1 MEILNSG
8 SFIPLDNRERIEQLI
23 FTARTLADEVTKND
37 GFEQTGQTNQQIG
50 LELWKGAEYVTRAHE
65 EVTIRNIFLS
75 KFLERLREFQ
85 REANPRQVAS
95 PSPAPTAVEL
105 PIAQNPELNTE
116 TIAVTPSESA
126 VESGDDE
133 FLGVIEPEDFRELRP
148 SYADECTPDFERECA
163 AEINAADSLADNHD
177 RIESSQFGPSEV
189 PGSEVVSSESIL
201 EDTQVLKVPT
211 SIDPD
216 KHLTIPNAEEPDSV
230 KSIVL
235 TEKEP
240 YNFEACTI
248 TAVIQLL
255 PEVNGERDCVLSV
268 RSHDFSPE
276 ITFSK
281 VIGNSHIDL
290 TAKLT
295 SAFDQ
300 YRSALPILAAEKLK
314 KEKSSGR
321 KRTNKVVEKSST
333 TATRSESASNEAE
346 SEQNSV
352 SPNEAKNQQTLFAQ

>member
-23 FTARTLADEVTKND
+23 FTARTLADEVRKND
-37 GFEQTGQTNQQIG
+37 GFEQSGQTNQQIG
-50 LELWKGAEYVTRAHE
+50 LELWKGADYVTRAHE

-75 KFLERLREFQ
+75 KFLERLRDVQ
-85 REANPRQVAS
+85 RVSNPRPVLS
-95 PSPAPTAVEL
+95 PNAAPTVVEV
-105 PIAQNPELNTE
+105 PIAHSLELNTE
-116 TIAVTPSESA
+116 TIAVTPSESD
-126 VESGDDE
+126 VESVDDE
-133 FLGVIEPEDFRELRP
+133 FLGVIEPDEICESRP
-148 SYADECTPDFERECA
+148 SYADECTPDFERELSP
-163 AEINAADSLADNHD
+163 EINAVDSLADNND
-177 RIESSQFGPSEV
+177 GRESTQFGRSEE
-189 PGSEVVSSESIL
+189 PAPDVVSNELIL
-201 EDTQVLKVPT
+201 EDEQG
-211 SIDPD
+211 
-216 KHLTIPNAEEPDSV
+216 AEEPTPITPDQQIMIPTTEEAETV
-230 KSIVL
+230 RSIVL

-281 VIGNSHIDL
+281 VIGNSQTDIP
-290 TAKLT
+290 AKLT

-300 YRSALPILAAEKLK
+300 YRSALPILAAVKLK

-333 TATRSESASNEAE
+333 TPIRSESASNEAE
-346 SEQNSV
+346 SEPNSV
-352 SPNEAKNQQTLFAQ
+352 PPNEAKNQQTLFAQ

>member
-8 SFIPLDNRERIEQLI
+8 SFIPLDNRERIEQLT

-37 GFEQTGQTNQQIG
+37 GFEQNAQTNQQIG

-65 EVTIRNIFLS
+65 EVTVRNIFLS
-75 KFLERLREFQ
+75 KFLERLRDVQ
-85 REANPRQVAS
+85 RRSNPGSLAS
-95 PSPAPTAVEL
+95 PCPAPTAVDV
-105 PIAQNPELNTE
+105 PIAHSREINTE
-116 TIAVTPSESA
+116 TIEVTPSESA
-126 VESGDDE
+126 VESGEDE
-133 FLGVIEPEDFRELRP
+133 YLGVIESDEISQSRP
-148 SYADECTPDFERECA
+148 AYADECTPDFERELS

-189 PGSEVVSSESIL
+189 PGSEVVSNESIL
-201 EDTQVLKVPT
+201 EDEQGINEPT
-211 SIDPD
+211 PI
-216 KHLTIPNAEEPDSV
+216 TPNQQIMIRTTEEAETV
-230 KSIVL
+230 RSIVL

-248 TAVIQLL
+248 TAVVQLL

-281 VIGNSHIDL
+281 VVGNSQADI

-295 SAFDQ
+295 SAFEL
-300 YRSALPILAAEKLK
+300 YRSALPIRAAEKMK

-321 KRTNKVVEKSST
+321 KRTTKAVEKSST
-333 TATRSESASNEAE
+333 TATQS
-346 SEQNSV
+346 QSV
-352 SPNEAKNQQTLFAQ
+352 RDEVDAAPDTLPPNQAKDQQTLFAQ